1 MEGSPPRRKL
11 RPPSP
16 PGSAAQPSLD
26 CLPSEIL
33 ENIVARLGIRE
44 AVRTSAVSGAW
55 RRRWETS
62 PGLSFEWDRGE
73 VDPAIVATVLARYS
87 RPVASFRSGWVE
99 REHSAVTDEWLVLL
113 AGRSVES
120 LTLGFAEF
128 DDRRF
133 HTIHSAMFS
142 CRELTELLPRELP
155 PPGRTLG
162 LLRFPKSNHAKSL
175 TMVNLPEHGE
185 STLEAMISLSLLLE
199 WLDLRSV
206 CTDGNQMDE
215 WVIRAPN
222 LKHLTIESD
231 YDYLWRVEELP
242 SLQTATVKV
251 DDDSTDRDFVQL
263 LTCFAQVSMLEL
275 HLLVNWFTEPNCFFF
290 LLPSLSS

>member
-142 CRELTELLPRELP
+142 CRELTELYLENCRLPAAPSGFLGFP
-155 PPGRTLG
+155 NLTTL
-162 LLRFPKSNHAKSL
+162 
-175 TMVNLPEHGE
+175 
-185 STLEAMISLSLLLE
+185 SLSP
-199 WLDLRSV
+199 WLIFQSMGRV
-206 CTDGNQMDE
+206 
-215 WVIRAPN
+215 P
-222 LKHLTIESD
+222 
-231 YDYLWRVEELP
+231 WR
-242 SLQTATVKV
+242 
-251 DDDSTDRDFVQL
+251 R
-263 LTCFAQVSMLEL
+263 
-275 HLLVNWFTEPNCFFF
+275 
-290 LLPSLSS
+290 